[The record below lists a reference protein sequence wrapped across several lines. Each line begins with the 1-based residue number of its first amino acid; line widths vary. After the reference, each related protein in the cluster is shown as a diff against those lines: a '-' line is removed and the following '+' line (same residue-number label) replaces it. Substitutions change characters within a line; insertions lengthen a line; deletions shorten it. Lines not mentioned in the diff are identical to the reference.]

1 LKLGKNSKIIANHID
16 IHESVEIGDNV
27 QIHCDTIKIDEF
39 SKIGNDVKINC
50 KSFEAGS
57 WLFMWDRVEVGR
69 GGCNSPNSNVKIG
82 NHVGIFEGTII
93 NPSESVEIG
102 NDVGIGGEVMIW
114 THGAWLDVTQGFP
127 SDFGPVKIG
136 NNVWL
141 PARCI
146 VLPNVT
152 IGDDSVIGIGSII
165 NRDLPSGCL
174 AAGSPCK
181 VIKENCY
188 PKELNKEELEKK
200 CLDIINNWCKLHRDK
215 NIINVYV
222 EYNNGRIIL
231 KQGVDESINIY
242 HYDMVHTFYDVRK
255 KEMTGHINYISEDLR
270 DYLRR
275 EGIKIYTTKP
285 FKSIKQEWL

>member
-1 LKLGKNSKIIANHID
+1 MQLGKNSKIIANHID
-16 IHESVEIGDNV
+16 IHESVVIGDNV
-27 QIHCDTIKIDEF
+27 QIHCDSIKLGEF
-39 SKIGNDVKINC
+39 SRIGNDIKINC

-57 WLFMWDRVEVGR
+57 WLYMCDRVEVGR
-69 GGCNSPNSNVKIG
+69 GGCTGPNSNVKIG
-82 NHVGIFEGTII
+82 NHVGIFEGTVI
-93 NPSESVEIG
+93 NPSESVDIG
-102 NDVGIGGEVMIW
+102 DNVGIGGEVMIW

-152 IGDDSVIGIGSII
+152 IGNDSVIGIGSII
-165 NRDLPSGCL
+165 NKDIPNGCL

-188 PKELNKEELEKK
+188 PKELNNEELEKK
-200 CLDIINNWCKLHRDK
+200 CLNIINNYRKLLNDK
-215 NIINVYV
+215 KIFNLSFEYNDGKIFLKETFDGVAQCVTTFNIIEKSIKNGEGDVV
-222 EYNNGRIIL
+222 E
-231 KQGVDESINIY
+231 D
-242 HYDMVHTFYDVRK
+242 F
-255 KEMTGHINYISEDLR
+255 R

-275 EGIKIYTTKP
+275 EGIKIYTDKP
-285 FKSIKQEWL
+285 FKSIKPEWL

>member
-1 LKLGKNSKIIANHID
+1 MTYKIGKNSKIIANSINID
-16 IHESVEIGDNV
+16 NSVVIGDNV
-27 QIHCDTIKIDEF
+27 EIHCDSIKIDKL
-39 SKIGNDVKINC
+39 SKIGNNVKITC
-50 KSFEAGS
+50 RKLEVGKFLYMADG
-57 WLFMWDRVEVGR
+57 VEIGR
-69 GGCNSPNSNVKIG
+69 GGSTGLNSNVKIG
-82 NHVGIFEGTII
+82 NNVGIFEGTII

-102 NDVGIGGEVMIW
+102 DDVGIGAEVMIW

-165 NRDLPSGCL
+165 NKDIPSGCL

-188 PKELNKEELEKK
+188 PKELNNEELQKK
-200 CLDIINNWCKLHRDK
+200 VLEITNNWCKLHRDK
-215 NIINVYV
+215 CIEDALVSYSIEGIIT
-222 EYNNGRIIL
+222 L
-231 KQGVDESINIY
+231 KQLNQNLNQ
-242 HYDMVHTFYDVRK
+242 TFITKYDVIK
-255 KEMTGHINYISEDLR
+255 KTMTGYSDEVSEDLR

-275 EGIKIYTTKP
+275 EGIKIYTDKP
-285 FKSIKQEWL
+285 FESIKPEWL

>member
-1 LKLGKNSKIIANHID
+1 MIKKILIYLVINWKYKLFKLGKNSKIVANHID

-27 QIHCDTIKIDEF
+27 QIHCDSIKIDEF
-39 SKIGNDVKINC
+39 GKIGNDVKINC

-69 GGCNSPNSNVKIG
+69 GGCTGPNSNVKIG

-102 NDVGIGGEVMIW
+102 DDVGIGGEVMIW

-136 NNVWL
+136 KNVWL
-141 PARCI
+141 PARSI

-152 IGDDSVIGIGSII
+152 IGDNVVVGIDSIVNKS
-165 NRDLPSGCL
+165 LPDGCL

-181 VIKENCY
+181 IIKENMY
-188 PKELNKEELEKK
+188 PKKLSDEQMEEYLKLFEKYFLK
-200 CLDIINNWCKLHRDK
+200 SFSSRLVDYTNPR
-215 NIINVYV
+215 INVV
-222 EYNNGRIIL
+222 GQKKIL
-231 KQGVDESINIY
+231 KAKVLEFKK
-242 HYDMVHTFYDVRK
+242 TRK
-255 KEMTGHINYISEDLR
+255 SE
-270 DYLRR
+270 
-275 EGIKIYTTKP
+275 K
-285 FKSIKQEWL
+285 

>member
-1 LKLGKNSKIIANHID
+1 MNNFKLGESSKITCTDNQVEIDDTVIIGNNVQINCDSIKLGKF
-16 IHESVEIGDNV
+16 
-27 QIHCDTIKIDEF
+27 T
-39 SKIGNDVKINC
+39 KIGNNVKITC
-50 KSFEAGS
+50 KTFEAGK
-57 WLFMWDRVEVGR
+57 WLYMCDNVEVGR
-69 GGCNSPNSNVKIG
+69 GGNTGPNSNVKIG

-93 NPSESVEIG
+93 NPSESIEIG
-102 NDVGIGGEVMIW
+102 DDVGIGAEVMIW

-152 IGDDSVIGIGSII
+152 IGDDSVIGIGSTI
-165 NRDLPSGCL
+165 NKDIPSGCL

-200 CLDIINNWCKLHRDK
+200 VLEITNNWCKLHRDK
-215 NIINVYV
+215 NITDV
-222 EYNNGRIIL
+222 EIDYDISRKIITL
-231 KQGVDESINIY
+231 KQGTDTILFT
-242 HYDMVHTFYDVRK
+242 HYDVIK
-255 KEMTGHINYISEDLR
+255 KEMIGYTNEVSEDLR

-275 EGIKIYTTKP
+275 EGIKIYTDKP
-285 FKSIKQEWL
+285 FESIKPEWL

>member
-1 LKLGKNSKIIANHID
+1 MTYKIGKNSKIIANNID
-16 IHESVEIGDNV
+16 IDDSVVIGDNV
-27 QIHCDTIKIDEF
+27 QIHCNSIKIDKL
-39 SKIGNDVKINC
+39 SKIGNDVKISCRN
-50 KSFEAGS
+50 FEVGEFLYMADG
-57 WLFMWDRVEVGR
+57 VEIGR
-69 GGCNSPNSNVKIG
+69 GGSNGTNSNVKIG
-82 NHVGIFEGTII
+82 KHVGIFERTII

-102 NDVGIGGEVMIW
+102 DDVGIGAEVMIW
-114 THGAWLDVTQGFP
+114 THGAWLDITQGFP

-152 IGDDSVIGIGSII
+152 IGDDSVIGIGSTI
-165 NRDLPSGCL
+165 NRNIPSGCL

-188 PKELNKEELEKK
+188 PKELNNKELEKK
-200 CLDIINNWCKLHRDK
+200 CLEIINNWCKLHQDK
-215 NIINVYV
+215 NISNVNI
-222 EYNNGRIIL
+222 EYDNGHIVL
-231 KQGVDESINIY
+231 KQGTDEMLFT
-242 HYDMVHTFYDVRK
+242 HYDVKK
-255 KEMTGHINYISEDLR
+255 KELIGYVNEVSEDLR

-275 EGIKIYTTKP
+275 EGIKIYTNKP

>member
-1 LKLGKNSKIIANHID
+1 MQIGKNSKIIANHID

-27 QIHCDTIKIDEF
+27 QIHCDSIKIGEF
-39 SKIGNDVKINC
+39 GKIGNDVKINC

-69 GGCNSPNSNVKIG
+69 GGCTGSNSNVKIG

-102 NDVGIGGEVMIW
+102 DDVGIGGEVMIW

-152 IGDDSVIGIGSII
+152 IGDDSVIGIGSTI
-165 NRDLPSGCL
+165 NKDIPSGCL

-181 VIKENCY
+181 VIKEDCY
-188 PKELNKEELEKK
+188 PKELDTGELQKK
-200 CLDIINNWCKLHRDK
+200 CMEIVESWNDLHKDKKIEHVDI
-215 NIINVYV
+215 VYDSD
-222 EYNNGRIIL
+222 GKIIL
-231 KQGVDESINIY
+231 KQFTSKETLI
-242 HYDMVHTFYDVRK
+242 TEYDVVK
-255 KEMTGHINYISEDLR
+255 KEITGHNNTVSEDLR

-275 EGIKIYTTKP
+275 RGIKIYTDKP
-285 FKSIKQEWL
+285 FESIKPEWI

>member
-1 LKLGKNSKIIANHID
+1 MKLGKNSKIIANHID
-16 IHESVEIGDNV
+16 IHKSVEIGDNV

-69 GGCNSPNSNVKIG
+69 GGCTGPNSNVKIG
-82 NHVGIFEGTII
+82 NHVGIFEDTII

-102 NDVGIGGEVMIW
+102 DDVGIGGEVMIW

-152 IGDDSVIGIGSII
+152 IGDDTVIGIGSII

-188 PKELNKEELEKK
+188 PKELNNKELQKKVLE
-200 CLDIINNWCKLHRDK
+200 ITNNWCKLHKDK
-215 NIINVYV
+215 NIPEEVGV
-222 EYNNGRIIL
+222 EYDNGEIIL
-231 KQGVDESINIY
+231 KE
-242 HYDMVHTFYDVRK
+242 YDLNLNQTFTTKYNVIK
-255 KEMTGHINYISEDLR
+255 KEMTGHDSILAEDLR

-275 EGIKIYTTKP
+275 EGIKIYTDKS
-285 FKSIKQEWL
+285 FESIKPEWL

>member
-1 LKLGKNSKIIANHID
+1 MDNIKANHID

-27 QIHCDTIKIDEF
+27 QINCDSIKIGEF
-39 SKIGNDVKINC
+39 GKIGNNVKINC

-57 WLFMWDRVEVGR
+57 WLYMCDDVEIGR
-69 GGCNSPNSNVKIG
+69 GGCTGPNSNVKIG
-82 NHVGIFEGTII
+82 NRVGIFEGTII

-102 NDVGIGGEVMIW
+102 DDVGIGGEVMIW
-114 THGAWLDVTQGFP
+114 THGAWLDITQGFP

-152 IGDDSVIGIGSII
+152 IGNDSVIGIGSII
-165 NRDLPSGCL
+165 NKNIPSGCL

-188 PKELNKEELEKK
+188 PKELNNEELEKK

-215 NIINVYV
+215 NIKNVIV
-222 EYNNGRIIL
+222 EYEDGNIIL
-231 KQGVDESINIY
+231 KQGTDTILFT
-242 HYDMVHTFYDVRK
+242 HYDVKK
-255 KEMTGHINYISEDLR
+255 KELMGYVNKVSEDLR

-275 EGIKIYTTKP
+275 EGIKIYTDKP
-285 FKSIKQEWL
+285 FKSIKPIWMESK

>member
-1 LKLGKNSKIIANHID
+1 MVNIGKNSKIIGNHID

-27 QIHCDTIKIDEF
+27 QIHCDTIRIGEF

-69 GGCNSPNSNVKIG
+69 GGNTGPNSNVKIG

-102 NDVGIGGEVMIW
+102 DDVGIGGEVMIW
-114 THGAWLDVTQGFP
+114 THGAWLDITHGFP

-141 PARCI
+141 PARSI

-152 IGDDSVIGIGSII
+152 IGDDIVIGIGSVI
-165 NRDLPSGCL
+165 NRDLPDGCF

-181 VIKENCY
+181 VIKKNCY
-188 PKELNKEELEKK
+188 PKKLNDNELTEMIAEITEDWL
-200 CLDIINNWCKLHRDK
+200 KLHKDK
-215 NIINVYV
+215 NIKDVQIEHDFKGV
-222 EYNNGRIIL
+222 ITL
-231 KQGVDESINIY
+231 KQGIDEIWFT
-242 HYDMVHTFYDVRK
+242 HYNTKK
-255 KEMTGHINYISEDLR
+255 KEMIGYSNEVSEDLR

-275 EGIKIYTTKP
+275 RGIKIYTDRP
-285 FKSIKQEWL
+285 FESIKPEWI